1 MRSLVPLKMS
11 VFAKKKSG
19 GGKTR
24 FVVTFDVTLENKKN
38 ILSKI

>member
-1 MRSLVPLKMS
+1 MS

-24 FVVTFDVTLENKKN
+24 FVVTFDVTLENKK
-38 ILSKI
+38 IF